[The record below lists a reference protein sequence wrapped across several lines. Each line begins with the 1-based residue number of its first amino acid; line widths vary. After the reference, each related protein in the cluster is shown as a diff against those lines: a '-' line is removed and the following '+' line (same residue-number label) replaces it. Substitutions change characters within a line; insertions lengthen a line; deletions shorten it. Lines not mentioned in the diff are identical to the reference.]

1 MKRPYRIVALI
12 SLAISLV
19 TAGVILA
26 ISDGPEGTLVW
37 TLSPYV
43 GFALIAWFAPKR
55 LRQSVIV
62 LVGTVLVCGSGFWV
76 WYDLFL
82 HPVNLG
88 DGIILFLAIQWGI
101 CLVTGLV
108 VALDR
113 FYSPK

>member
-1 MKRPYRIVALI
+1 MKRPHRIVALV
-12 SLAISLV
+12 SLALSLV

-26 ISDGPEGTLVW
+26 IYGGPDDLLVW

-43 GFALIAWFAPKR
+43 GFALIDWFAPKR

-62 LVGTVLVCGSGFWV
+62 LVGTVIVCGSGFWV

-88 DGIILFLAIQWGI
+88 YGIILFLAIQW
-101 CLVTGLV
+101 
-108 VALDR
+108 
-113 FYSPK
+113 